1 MCPPWHAHPMRPVL
15 KPALRCLWRDASTLQ
30 LGVDP
35 RRAVMLT
42 GLGSETVKV
51 LDILDGTRDTAEVIA
66 AARARGVPEATAR
79 HLLDLL
85 FRAGVLDD
93 AAGGTCPPRALEAD
107 ELERLRP
114 DLASICLDGAD
125 TEAGMQILTR
135 RRAAFVRVYGVGR
148 VGASLASL
156 LAAAGVGR
164 VQVADPGWVRGAD
177 VSPAGYPG
185 TDVGERREDA
195 ARRVLHRTAPRT
207 TTSPDGRAP
216 DLAVLAPSGPADP
229 ALAGELVRDGV
240 AHLFVG
246 VRETVGVVGPLVIPG
261 RSSCLRCQEL
271 HRRDR
276 DPAWPRILA
285 QLCSPHRAVEACDVV
300 LATAVAAH
308 GTLQAL
314 GYLDDGS
321 EPPPAVDGTLELA
334 LPDWRWRRRSWPRHP
349 GCGCGWDCAI

>member
-1 MCPPWHAHPMRPVL
+1 MRPVL

-42 GLGSETVKV
+42 GLGGDTVKV
-51 LDILDGTRDTAEVIA
+51 LDILDGTRDSTAVIA

-85 FRAGVLDD
+85 SRAGVLDD
-93 AAGGTCPPRALEAD
+93 ATTGARPPKSLDSE

-114 DLASICLDGAD
+114 DLASICLDCAD
-125 TEAGMQILTR
+125 TKAGMQILAR
-135 RRAAFVRVYGVGR
+135 RRSAYVRVYGAGR

-164 VQVADPGWVRGAD
+164 VQVNDPGWVRGAD
-177 VSPAGYPG
+177 LAPAGY
-185 TDVGERREDA
+185 TEADVGERREEA
-195 ARRVLHRTAPRT
+195 APGVLRRTAPRT
-207 TTSPDGRAP
+207 ATSPGDRVP
-216 DLAVLAPSGPADP
+216 DLAVLAPPGPADP
-229 ALAGELVRDGV
+229 ALTGNLVRDGI

-246 VRETVGVVGPLVIPG
+246 VRETVGVVGPLVLPG

-285 QLCSPHRAVEACDVV
+285 QLCSPHRAVEACDIV

-308 GTLQAL
+308 GALQAL
-314 GYLDDGS
+314 TYLEDRSGT
-321 EPPPAVDGTLELA
+321 PPTVDGTLEMA

-349 GCGCGWDCAI
+349 GCGCGWDNTV